1 MVFNNRRI
9 ILLLMLFCINSLSAQ
24 ELGNPISYLN
34 PNEFSVSLYGEQVWR
49 DFDGASY
56 NSLRA
61 MTKTELGLSKHI
73 KVFGLLGVDKLF
85 INNSNS
91 SRLTD
96 YKGRFEF
103 AYGGGAQLNL
113 FSIYQTSLFTAGG
126 LLRTSSRNSII
137 SSVTDEEVTINLDF
151 DWREYW
157 FAFGVSREIKNYI
170 FYGGLEERSMDRREK
185 VSNTEYI
192 SGLKHN
198 IFVGIDVRMPKNF
211 VISFKFKTLDQ
222 NILSFGISQ
231 RSIGKI
237 K

>member
-1 MVFNNRRI
+1 MVINNRRI
-9 ILLLMLFCINSLSAQ
+9 ILLLMLFCINGLSAQ

-34 PNEFSVSLYGEQVWR
+34 PNEFSVSLYGEQIWR
-49 DFDGASY
+49 DFDDASY
-56 NSLRA
+56 NSFRT

-73 KVFGLLGVDKLF
+73 KVFALLGVDKLF

-91 SRLTD
+91 SSLTD
-96 YKGRFEF
+96 YKGRFEL

-126 LLRTSSRNSII
+126 FLRTASRNPII
-137 SSVTDEEVTINLDF
+137 SSVTDEEVIINLDF

-157 FAFGVSREIKNYI
+157 FAFGVSREIKNYHL
-170 FYGGLEERSMDRREK
+170 YGGLEERTMDRREK
-185 VSNTEYI
+185 VSDTEYI

-198 IFVGIDVRMPKNF
+198 LFLGMDIQMPKNF
-211 VISFKFKTLDQ
+211 VISLKFKTLDQ